1 MAIQKWYIHN
11 LLIQYRDPL
20 KIANGLVLQTNLSY
34 LVQKIHGKII
44 FTKYINLDYT
54 TRST

>member
-44 FTKYINLDYT
+44 FTKYINLDYN
-54 TRST
+54 TR